1 MDKGYA
7 FIPMDEYL
15 KMHDELKTLKQS
27 CDSLVKIAEET
38 AKENEWLVKQIQQL
52 KIELEEQYNKICNGG
67 VEV

>member
-38 AKENEWLVKQIQQL
+38 AKENEWLVEQIQQL
-52 KIELEEQYNKICNGG
+52 KVMLEKCDDEMIDGG
-67 VEV
+67 E